1 VTGRKINKVN
11 VIDLSE
17 KKESEGNG
25 AVKEKALQRK
35 KRKFERKD
43 TGRTIES
50 KRERKQEIIDRKAD
64 YNEQDWQK
72 ENKNKD

>member
-1 VTGRKINKVN
+1 MTGRKINKVN